1 MSKYITCTFS
11 AGMLPSEYAVTI
23 KSEGRELSLFAPKT
37 NVVVTDADSGRGL
50 LEVQVVDGDHN
61 AVQVAREIDRYA
73 DLLAPGGCLVFHD
86 YGFGLH
92 NGQPE
97 AHPGVRQAVD
107 AELMNSDTFRPIAL
121 AHMTMAFEKAS

>member
-23 KSEGRELSLFAPKT
+23 KIEGRELSLFAPKT

-61 AVQVAREIDRYA
+61 VIGLPAEI
-73 DLLAPGGCLVFHD
+73 F
-86 YGFGLH
+86 
-92 NGQPE
+92 
-97 AHPGVRQAVD
+97 
-107 AELMNSDTFRPIAL
+107 ELGRRFIEYPIEQLKSA
-121 AHMTMAFEKAS
+121 